1 MAEFPETCCFPLIMM
16 GVFIGMPIFFT
27 YVRTI
32 MQYQKGI
39 VFRLGRYAGL
49 RGAGLTLLIPFID
62 SIRIVDMRIN
72 TLDIPKQEVLTKD
85 NISVLVNCVVY
96 YKVVKPDI
104 AILKVQDYKNAIF
117 QHGQAAMR
125 EIIGSVE
132 LDTILSERDKVAE
145 HIHNIVAK
153 ETTEWGIEITSINM
167 QDIELPQD
175 MKRAM
180 ARQAQAEREKRATV
194 IISGGEVEASHKL
207 SQAAN
212 VIASSPG
219 ALHLRTLQ
227 ALTSIAGDKT
237 NNITFILPLEGQS
250 VLAKGHTGSKEPSH
264 IEEPKVAF
272 KKK

>member
-1 MAEFPETCCFPLIMM
+1 MTVAGEFEVCCFPLLMM
-16 GVFIGMPIFFT
+16 GLFFGLPMFFA
-27 YVRTI
+27 YVRVV
-32 MQYQKGI
+32 MEFQKGI
-39 VFRLGRYAGL
+39 IFRLGRYAGT
-49 RGAGLTLLIPFID
+49 RGPGLTLLVPFID
-62 SIRIVDMRIN
+62 SIRIVDMRIQ

-96 YKVVKPDI
+96 YRVTKPDV
-104 AILKVQDYKNAIF
+104 AILKVQDYTNAIF

-132 LDTILSERDKVAE
+132 LDTILSEREKVAE

-153 ETTEWGIEITSINM
+153 ETGEWGIEITSINM
-167 QDIELPQD
+167 QDIELPTD
-175 MKRAM
+175 MKKAM

-194 IISGGEVEASHKL
+194 IISGGEVEASTKL

-250 VLAKGHTGSKEPSH
+250 VLAKGSNVPQL
-264 IEEPKVAF
+264 PKVHF
-272 KKK
+272 GKK

>member
-1 MAEFPETCCFPLIMM
+1 MADGYIGCCLPALFVGIIIGVPLI
-16 GVFIGMPIFFT
+16 T
-27 YVRTI
+27 QYVRVI
-32 MQYQKGI
+32 MEYQKGI
-39 VFRLGRYAGL
+39 VFRLGRYAGM
-49 RGAGLTLLIPFID
+49 RGPGLTILIPILD
-62 SIRIVDMRIN
+62 TIRIVDTRIN

-85 NISVLVNCVVY
+85 NISVFVNCVVY
-96 YKVVKPDI
+96 YKVVKPDV

-125 EIIGSVE
+125 EIVGSVE

-250 VLAKGHTGSKEPSH
+250 VLAKGQAGQDSPYRFD
-264 IEEPKVAF
+264 EPKVIL